1 MILQRALRAL
11 LKDAA
16 EGAELHTL
24 VNPWASRRKF
34 ASFAYIAEQ
43 YGYRYIGLAPGIPM
57 GRSHP
62 VFAFRRLPDGP
73 ERAART
79 MTHYPN
85 VAQRGPFPGMK
96 AGGDGLTPLP
106 ETRREIELLH
116 ARIKVDLFGK
126 SSTKRIKRLL
136 FAIPIGIF
144 IALAVTGNLAR
155 TPLLVGAGITLFFF
169 LYLWLAATIMR
180 RGYAKYSRMLE
191 QAGLA
196 WPLDRRGD

>member
-1 MILQRALRAL
+1 MILQRTLRAL

-16 EGAELHTL
+16 TGAELHTL

-34 ASFAYIAEQ
+34 AAFAYIAEQ
-43 YGYRYIGLAPGIPM
+43 YGYRYTGPAPGISM

-62 VFAFRRLPDGP
+62 VFAFRRLPDAP
-73 ERAART
+73 ERANRT

-85 VAQRGPFPGMK
+85 VQQRGPFPGMRT
-96 AGGDGLTPLP
+96 GGDGLTPLP

-126 SSTKRIKRLL
+126 SSVKRIKRMLV
-136 FAIPIGIF
+136 AVPIGIL
-144 IALAVTGNLAR
+144 IALAVTGNLAPV
-155 TPLLVGAGITLFFF
+155 PLLVGAGITLFFF

-180 RGYAKYSRMLE
+180 RGHAKYRRMLE
-191 QAGLA
+191 EAGIT
-196 WPLDRRGD
+196 WPLDRPGS